1 MGKAT
6 KDSSGWC
13 VKDYRELTFPKS
25 LHARQQN
32 DDAAR
37 YFLWYPIWIGVPY
50 HQQRNKKKTWL
61 LLLLGAQ
68 GKKKKEEDAA
78 VGIYRN
84 RSKVTESEL
93 VSNSSYLNRIIV
105 PNHPH
110 SLKYPLH
117 LFNDRL
123 SLLFCYRVHPRPG
136 LWRSYCWWVSHYV
149 CNRSRS
155 AASNR
160 SRMTLLFI
168 PVIPSQCIC
177 CYPSIVAHSPI
188 MLFLSICCHCA
199 TLSNLLNLSTPE
211 FNA

>member
-1 MGKAT
+1 M
-6 KDSSGWC
+6 
-13 VKDYRELTFPKS
+13 
-25 LHARQQN
+25 
-32 DDAAR
+32 
-37 YFLWYPIWIGVPY
+37 
-50 HQQRNKKKTWL
+50 
-61 LLLLGAQ
+61 
-68 GKKKKEEDAA
+68 
-78 VGIYRN
+78 
-84 RSKVTESEL
+84 
-93 VSNSSYLNRIIV
+93 

-123 SLLFCYRVHPRPG
+123 SLLFCYRPSTAYSAATVGGFH
-136 LWRSYCWWVSHYV
+136 V

-188 MLFLSICCHCA
+188 MLFLSICCHCP
-199 TLSNLLNLSTPE
+199 TLSNLLNLYSRIQRLNSILLLWIACTAAAVGYEP
-211 FNA
+211 NPSAGR